1 MDEEIEPEFVEQEQE
16 LLDDHDM
23 EAEQEQEVMEG
34 NLVYDDAYEQ
44 YPENTW
50 ENEEQLDE
58 LSPYF
63 LF

>member
-1 MDEEIEPEFVEQEQE
+1 
-16 LLDDHDM
+16 
-23 EAEQEQEVMEG
+23 MEG

-50 ENEEQLDE
+50 ENEEMDE
-58 LSPYF
+58 LSPFF

>member
-1 MDEEIEPEFVEQEQE
+1 MDEEEPEFVEQEQE
-16 LLDDHDM
+16 LLDDPDM
-23 EAEQEQEVMEG
+23 EAEQEQEVVEG

-50 ENEEQLDE
+50 ENEEMDE
-58 LSPYF
+58 LSPFF